1 MNWAR
6 VFFGSV
12 IAAVGAVLFMDYAG
26 WVTAGEIFGT
36 WWPLLLIAAGVMTYL
51 AHPHHWVMPTLITGL
66 GTAFLL
72 QTTGVIE
79 SIDVVAPLALIFLGI
94 AVIAGRGWGTRTT
107 ASADSISSFNAFSGS
122 EIASHSAQFRG
133 GNVGAVFGGT
143 EIDLRDARPAPGAE
157 LDVFVAFGG
166 AEVRVP
172 EGWEVTTKGIPIFGG
187 FENVTTKER
196 LPAGSP
202 HLDINATVLFGGLEV
217 KH

>member
-12 IAAVGAVLFMDYAG
+12 IAAVGAVLFMDFAG
-26 WVTAGEIFGT
+26 WVTAGEIFAT
-36 WWPLLLIAAGVMTYL
+36 WWPLLLVAAGAMALL
-51 AHPHHWVMPTLITGL
+51 ANPRHWVMPTLLTGL
-66 GTAFLL
+66 GAAFLL

-79 SIDVVAPLALIFLGI
+79 SVDLVVPLALIFLGG
-94 AVIAGRGWGTRTT
+94 AVIAGRGLGSRATV
-107 ASADSISSFNAFSGS
+107 SADSISSFNAFSGS
-122 EIASHSAQFRG
+122 EIASHSQTFRG
-133 GNVGAVFGGT
+133 GSVGAIFGGT
-143 EIDLRDARPAPGAE
+143 EIDLRDARPTPGAE

-172 EGWEVTTKGIPIFGG
+172 EGWEVATKGIPIFGG
-187 FENVTTKER
+187 FENVTTKEI
-196 LPAGSP
+196 LPPNSP